1 MDHFRSHVKIR
12 MPRSENSK
20 ADALAR
26 LASGIDA
33 DGLVSVPVECLNQ
46 PSIERNKQILFSE
59 KKNPSRPQKAPE
71 QVHPTRSAPADHTVL
86 VVLGPLGRKMVFPQ
100 WEADKSTPTDNTVP
114 GVQGPLGRKIEF
126 LQMDADHKKQRA
138 DTPDQRPLG
147 QAHPTISKL
156 GKFLQNLPSLRG
168 APEVQNIN
176 V

>member
-1 MDHFRSHVKIR
+1 

-33 DGLVSVPVECLNQ
+33 DGLVSVLVERLNQ

-59 KKNPSRPQKAPE
+59 KEAPG
-71 QVHPTRSAPADHTVL
+71 QLHPTR
-86 VVLGPLGRKMVFPQ
+86 
-100 WEADKSTPTDNTVP
+100 STPTDNTVP

-126 LQMDADHKKQRA
+126 PQMDVDHKKQRA

-156 GKFLQNLPSLRG
+156 GKFLQNLPSLGG